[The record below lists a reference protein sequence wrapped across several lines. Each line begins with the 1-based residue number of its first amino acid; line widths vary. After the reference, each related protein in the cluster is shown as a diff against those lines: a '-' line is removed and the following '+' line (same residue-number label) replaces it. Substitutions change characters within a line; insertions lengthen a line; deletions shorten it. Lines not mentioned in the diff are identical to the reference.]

1 MNLTLEVVSANGSS
15 LGAGRSKTFGS
26 AGGTIGRATDCD
38 WVLPSPNKYVSRHH
52 ATVLCANGTY
62 YIKAEGQNEVSIND
76 PNVRL
81 VCGKPSPIRHRDR
94 VFIDEYEILA
104 NLVSESARAPALIG
118 DPFADDEAPAS
129 LIPMADPFDGLNLDP
144 LSQLPSLPEKPGAR
158 DRNYSG
164 PPQGD
169 VLSDPLIIPAN
180 FESASPVPP
189 DPRPRQAIPTP
200 SRPAPRPSAPAPAA
214 APPSAPK
221 FQPIPINPDAW
232 DKTTYGHAPQQ
243 IPEEPVPVRPAFT
256 PPPVEPARR
265 PVSPPPQAMPPNARP
280 SVSPTPAAPPQAM
293 PPNVR
298 PSVSPT
304 PAAPPQAMPPNVRPS
319 VSPTPVAPPVP
330 PPVSPARLEPRV
342 SNAAPVSAPA
352 PGGADLNSLL
362 RAAGVDPDNVDPEIA
377 DTLGQIFKMVVQG
390 TIDALRARDEVKT
403 QFRLAVTRVRTKE
416 NNPLAFSVDAADAI
430 HSMLVRRN
438 PAFLAPVEAFQRAFD
453 DIRAHQ
459 MAMIAGMRAGFE
471 SLMGQF
477 DPEELRERFDKQV
490 KRGGL
495 LGAVAKP
502 NYWDQYGDYFSG
514 LRGDRDDA
522 FRRLFGEE
530 FALAYEK
537 QIALLKRGGQKSP

>member
-1 MNLTLEVVSANGSS
+1 MNLTLEVISANGSS
-15 LGAGRSKTFGS
+15 LGAGRSKVFGP
-26 AGGTIGRATDCD
+26 AGGKIGRGTDCD

-52 ATVLCANGTY
+52 ASILFANGTY

-76 PNVRL
+76 PNVFL
-81 VCGKPSPIRHRDR
+81 TFGKPSPIRHRDR
-94 VFIDEYEILA
+94 VFIDEYEIVA
-104 NLVSESARAPALIG
+104 NLVSESSRAPALIG

-144 LSQLPSLPEKPGAR
+144 LSQLPSLPERPGAR

-180 FESASPVPP
+180 FESALPVPP

-200 SRPAPRPSAPAPAA
+200 PRAVPRPSTPAPAPPPVIPAA
-214 APPSAPK
+214 T
-221 FQPIPINPDAW
+221 FQPIPVNPDAW
-232 DKTTYGHAPQQ
+232 DKTAYAHATQQ
-243 IPEEPVPVRPAFT
+243 IPVEPAPVKPAFT
-256 PPPVEPARR
+256 PPPVEPIRR
-265 PVSPPPQAMPPNARP
+265 PVSPAPPNAVQPNARP
-280 SVSPTPAAPPQAM
+280 NAM
-293 PPNVR
+293 PPNVAR
-298 PSVSPT
+298 PSVVPQPPPPQRST
-304 PAAPPQAMPPNVRPS
+304 PPEPPALAPAGRQLPNPAPASAPPQ
-319 VSPTPVAPPVP
+319 
-330 PPVSPARLEPRV
+330 
-342 SNAAPVSAPA
+342 
-352 PGGADLNSLL
+352 GGADLNSLL

-377 DTLGQIFKMVVQG
+377 ATLGQIFKVVVQG
-390 TIDALRARDEVKT
+390 AIDALHARDDVKT

-430 HSMLVRRN
+430 NSMLVRRN

-459 MAMIAGMRAGFE
+459 MAVVAGMRAGFE
-471 SLMGQF
+471 SLMSQF

-502 NYWDQYGDYFSG
+502 NYWELYGDYFSG

-537 QIALLKRGGQKSP
+537 QIVSLKVVGKKSP

>member
-1 MNLTLEVVSANGSS
+1 MNLTLEVVSANGSG
-15 LGAGRSKTFGS
+15 LGAGRSKTFGP

-76 PNVRL
+76 PSVQL
-81 VCGKPSPIRHRDR
+81 VFGKPSPIRHRDR
-94 VFIDEYEILA
+94 VFIDEYEIVA
-104 NLVSESARAPALIG
+104 NLVSESSRAPALIG
-118 DPFADDEAPAS
+118 DPFAEDEAPAS

-144 LSQLPSLPEKPGAR
+144 LNQLPSLPEKPGAR
-158 DRNYSG
+158 DRNYTG
-164 PPQGD
+164 APQGD

-180 FESASPVPP
+180 FEPAPLVPP

-200 SRPAPRPSAPAPAA
+200 PRPTPRQTAPAPAPPP
-214 APPSAPK
+214 APAPT
-221 FQPIPINPDAW
+221 FQPIPVDPGAW

-243 IPEEPVPVRPAFT
+243 IPEEPLPVKPAFT
-256 PPPVEPARR
+256 PPPAEPARR
-265 PVSPPPQAMPPNARP
+265 PVSPPPRAMPPN
-280 SVSPTPAAPPQAM
+280 V
-293 PPNVR
+293 VR
-298 PSVSPT
+298 PSVSP
-304 PAAPPQAMPPNVRPS
+304 P
-319 VSPTPVAPPVP
+319 PVAPPPVVP
-330 PPVSPARLEPRV
+330 PPVALKTS
-342 SNAAPVSAPA
+342 AAPPPASPERRAPTAAPASAPP
-352 PGGADLNSLL
+352 PGGTDLDSLL

-377 DTLGQIFKMVVQG
+377 ATLGQIFKMVVQG

-471 SLMGQF
+471 SLMSQF
-477 DPEELRERFDKQV
+477 DPEELRERFDKQA

-502 NYWDQYGDYFSG
+502 NYWEHYGDYFSG

-537 QIALLKRGGQKSP
+537 QIALLKRSGQKSP

>member
-15 LGAGRSKTFGS
+15 LGAGRSKVFGPS
-26 AGGTIGRATDCD
+26 GGRIGRGTDCD

-52 ATVLCANGTY
+52 ASILFANGTY

-76 PNVRL
+76 PNAFL
-81 VCGKPSPIRHRDR
+81 AFGKPSPIRHRDR
-94 VFIDEYEILA
+94 VFIDEYEIVA
-104 NLVSESARAPALIG
+104 NLVSESSRPALVG

-158 DRNYSG
+158 DRNYAG

-169 VLSDPLIIPAN
+169 VLSDPLILPAN
-180 FESASPVPP
+180 FDSPPTAAP
-189 DPRPRQAIPTP
+189 DPRARPAIPTP
-200 SRPAPRPSAPAPAA
+200 PRPAPRPSTPAPTPVTPAPTPAPA
-214 APPSAPK
+214 
-221 FQPIPINPDAW
+221 FQPIPVNPDAW
-232 DKTTYGHAPQQ
+232 DKTAFAYSPQQ
-243 IPEEPVPVRPAFT
+243 IAVEPAPVKPAFT
-256 PPPVEPARR
+256 PPPVEPVRR
-265 PVSPPPQAMPPNARP
+265 QVSPAPPNAGQPNAGQPNAGQPNAGQPNVMQPNVMLPNVARP
-280 SVSPTPAAPPQAM
+280 GVAPQPPAPP
-293 PPNVR
+293 
-298 PSVSPT
+298 
-304 PAAPPQAMPPNVRPS
+304 
-319 VSPTPVAPPVP
+319 PPVP
-330 PPVSPARLEPRV
+330 PPVPAARPELRA
-342 SNAAPVSAPA
+342 SSAAPVSVPP
-352 PGGADLNSLL
+352 PGGTDLNSLL

-377 DTLGQIFKMVVQG
+377 ATLGQIFKMVVQG

-430 HSMLVRRN
+430 NSMLVRRN

-471 SLMGQF
+471 SLMSQF
-477 DPEELRERFDKQV
+477 DPEELRERFDKQT

-495 LGAVAKP
+495 LGVVAKP
-502 NYWDQYGDYFSG
+502 NYWEHYGDYFSG

-537 QIALLKRGGQKSP
+537 QVALLKRSGQKSS

>member
-15 LGAGRSKTFGS
+15 LGAGRSKVFGPS
-26 AGGTIGRATDCD
+26 GGRIGRGTDCD

-52 ATVLCANGTY
+52 ATVLFANGTY

-76 PNVRL
+76 PNVFL
-81 VCGKPSPIRHRDR
+81 TFGKPSPIRHRDR
-94 VFIDEYEILA
+94 VFIDEYEIVA
-104 NLVSESARAPALIG
+104 NLVSESSRAPALIG
-118 DPFADDEAPAS
+118 DPFAEDEAPAS

-158 DRNYSG
+158 DRNYTG
-164 PPQGD
+164 APQGD
-169 VLSDPLIIPAN
+169 VLSEPLIIPAN
-180 FESASPVPP
+180 FEPAAPVPP
-189 DPRPRQAIPTP
+189 DPRPRQAIPIP
-200 SRPAPRPSAPAPAA
+200 PRPAPRPSAPAPA
-214 APPSAPK
+214 PPSAAPT
-221 FQPIPINPDAW
+221 FQPIPIDPDAW
-232 DKTTYGHAPQQ
+232 DKTTYGHAPPQE
-243 IPEEPVPVRPAFT
+243 IPEQPLPATPAFT
-256 PPPVEPARR
+256 PPPAEPARR
-265 PVSPPPQAMPPNARP
+265 QVSPPPR
-280 SVSPTPAAPPQAM
+280 AM
-293 PPNVR
+293 PPNV
-298 PSVSPT
+298 
-304 PAAPPQAMPPNVRPS
+304 VRPS
-319 VSPTPVAPPVP
+319 VAPPPVAPPPLAPKMSAP
-330 PPVSPARLEPRV
+330 PPPAAPSRAAPSRAAPPIAAPERRV
-342 SNAAPVSAPA
+342 PNAAPESALPQ
-352 PGGADLNSLL
+352 GGADLDSLL

-377 DTLGQIFKMVVQG
+377 ATLGLIFKMVVQG

-403 QFRLAVTRVRTKE
+403 QFRLAVTRVRTTE

-430 HSMLVRRN
+430 NSMLVRRN

-502 NYWDQYGDYFSG
+502 NYWELYGDYFSG

-537 QIALLKRGGQKSP
+537 QIVALKVAGRKSP